1 MSHTDVMELDCT
13 ATVNDT
19 MARWPATAAVFNR
32 FGVDTCCGAGASVE
46 ESARRDNAD
55 ATALCAALREAIRQ
69 G

>member
-1 MSHTDVMELDCT
+1 MPIADVELDCT
-13 ATVNDT
+13 ATVNET
-19 MARWPATAAVFNR
+19 MARWPATTAVFNR

-55 ATALCAALREAIRQ
+55 AAALCAALREVIQQ